1 MKFNPFAENKIPSV
15 SMFSKKFPEKK
26 SIVASLEEV
35 DTLDEK
41 HGIKEYLGEKMDYEA
56 RKFFEELAVQS
67 GENEAR
73 DFLPSSGGFSIIS
86 EEGEL
91 VRLSCSG
98 LSINFLPA
106 LPSGIKEI
114 DCQKTSITT
123 LPELPEG
130 LEWLHCPNNAKL
142 SILPK
147 LPESLMKFNCG
158 NSLVATL
165 PELPQN
171 LQILYIH
178 KTAIEALPNIPD
190 SLLTLSCTDSP
201 LAKDT
206 VYLNQLGH
214 DKPLIKITA

>member
-1 MKFNPFAENKIPSV
+1 MNFNPFAENKIPSV
-15 SMFSKKFPEKK
+15 SMFSKKIPEKK
-26 SIVASLEEV
+26 SIIASFEEV

-41 HGIKEYLGEKMDYEA
+41 YGIKEYLGEKMNYEA
-56 RKFFEELAVQS
+56 RKFFGELAAQI

-91 VRLSCSG
+91 VRLACSG
-98 LSINFLPA
+98 LSINILPA

-123 LPELPEG
+123 IPELPEG

-171 LQILYIH
+171 LQILFIH

-190 SLLTLSCTDSP
+190 GLLALNCTNSP
-201 LAKDT
+201 LAEDT
-206 VYLNQLGH
+206 AFLKQLSQ
-214 DKPLIKITA
+214 DNPLIKITS